1 MARRNFLE
9 SLKKTEGIL
18 PAALGAVG
26 VVYYAMQAHAPTPL
40 PGSPNYKKQMAEW
53 TKHVQ
58 TGQLLAVV
66 ALASGVLVTRLKSSR
81 GTRS

>member
-9 SLKKTEGIL
+9 SLKKTEGLL
-18 PAALGAVG
+18 PAAIGALG
-26 VVYYAMQAHAPTPL
+26 VVYYAVQAHAPAPA
-40 PGSPNYKKQMAEW
+40 PGSPNYVRDTREW

-66 ALASGVLVTRLKSSR
+66 ALASGVLFTRLKPKSR
-81 GTRS
+81 

>member
-9 SLKKTEGIL
+9 SLKKTEGLL
-18 PAALGAVG
+18 PAAIGALG
-26 VVYYAMQAHAPTPL
+26 VVYYAVQAHAPTPI
-40 PGSPNYKKQMAEW
+40 PGSPGYVKQMASW

-66 ALASGVLVTRLKSSR
+66 ALASGVLFTRLKP
-81 GTRS
+81 GK